1 MHKIDCAALEA
12 YAKPAYRT
20 REMLYLQR
28 LFGRLYRR
36 GKSKITGLT

>member
-1 MHKIDCAALEA
+1 MHKIDCAVLEA

-28 LFGRLYRR
+28 LFGQLYRR
-36 GKSKITGLT
+36 LKGKVTRLT